1 MTDNVIMYLIVWVV
15 SILAVLSFVI
25 GIEKMIKIILGNYV
39 LSGICLAATQSLDIL
54 VKFLQQPPDTKFF
67 GLSFSNFADF
77 IANGQTT
84 IILVLYIAL
93 LLLIYHKSKIRIS
106 IPEDEI
112 IKKALYLI
120 LVPLT
125 VLSVI
130 LTLQIAIM
138 WINVINI
145 SALQALAEWITKNP
159 SLYMFITL
167 TPVWILIHGLAT
179 ILITSEIKI
188 TIKTDVI

>member
-1 MTDNVIMYLIVWVV
+1 VV
-15 SILAVLSFVI
+15 SILAVLSFII
-25 GIEKMIKIILGNYV
+25 GVEKMIKIILGNYI

-54 VKFLQQPPDTKFF
+54 VQFLQKTPDVKFL
-67 GLSFSNFADF
+67 GLNFSTFADF
-77 IANGQTT
+77 ITNGQTT
-84 IILVLYIAL
+84 IILILYIAL

-112 IKKALYLI
+112 IKKALYLV

-138 WINVINI
+138 
-145 SALQALAEWITKNP
+145 
-159 SLYMFITL
+159 
-167 TPVWILIHGLAT
+167 
-179 ILITSEIKI
+179 
-188 TIKTDVI
+188 

>member
-1 MTDNVIMYLIVWVV
+1 MYLIVWVI

-25 GIEKMIKIILGNYV
+25 WIEKMIKIILGNYV

-54 VKFLQQPPDTKFF
+54 VKFLQQTPDVKFF
-67 GLSFSNFADF
+67 GLSYLNFADF
-77 IANGQTT
+77 LISGQTT
-84 IILVLYIAL
+84 IILALYIAL

-112 IKKALYLI
+112 IKKALYI
-120 LVPLT
+120 VLVPLT
-125 VLSVI
+125 ILSVI

-138 WINVINI
+138 WINVINV
-145 SALQALAEWITKNP
+145 SALQALADSLTKNP
-159 SLYMFITL
+159 SLYLFITL

-179 ILITSEIKI
+179 VLITSEIKI
-188 TIKTDVI
+188 TIKTDIV